1 MNIYEIDS
9 AILALIDPE
18 TGEVLDNEA
27 FDALQMERD
36 EKIEN
41 IACWMK
47 NTDAEAKAIRNEE
60 LELAKRRKALEN
72 RVDRLKAYLGY
83 ALNGVKFS
91 TAKCS
96 VSFRNTQ
103 SVDVTDAEA
112 AIAWARSNGHQE
124 CIKETAPT
132 ISKSELAK
140 VLKDGVEVPGAQLVQ
155 SLSVGVK

>member
-41 IACWMK
+41 IACWLK

-83 ALNGVKFS
+83 ALNGNKLDL
-91 TAKCS
+91 C
-96 VSFRNTQ
+96 VS
-103 SVDVTDAEA
+103 S
-112 AIAWARSNGHQE
+112 HQE
-124 CIKETAPT
+124 AINLGVRTAT
-132 ISKSELAK
+132 
-140 VLKDGVEVPGAQLVQ
+140 VYWVEAD
-155 SLSVGVK
+155 